1 MKQSGK
7 RRPDQ
12 VAEVVRQVVA
22 EALLTEVRDP
32 RIGLVTV
39 TRVEV
44 SADLSVARVFVAV
57 TGDETAR
64 EDALEGLAS
73 AARFLR
79 ARVAKALATRITPE
93 LHFHRDRGVEH
104 ISRIDQLLS
113 ESRPSSE
120 ES

>member
-44 SADLSVARVFVAV
+44 SPDLSWARVFVALS
-57 TGDETAR
+57 GDEAAR
-64 EDALEGLAS
+64 DEALEGLTS

-79 ARVAKALATRITPE
+79 SRVAKALVSRITPE
-93 LHFHRDRGVEH
+93 LDFRPDRGTEH

-113 ESRPSSE
+113 ESRRDSE
-120 ES
+120 GS